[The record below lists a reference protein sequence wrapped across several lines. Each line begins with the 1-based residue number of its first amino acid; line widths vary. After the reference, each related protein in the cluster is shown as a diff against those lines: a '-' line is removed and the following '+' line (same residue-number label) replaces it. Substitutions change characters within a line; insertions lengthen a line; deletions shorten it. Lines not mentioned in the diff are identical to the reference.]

1 MIQLDHTNAE
11 MRTAMA
17 DAMKYWLT
25 EFDIDGFR
33 FDLASILGRNE
44 DGSPMERPPLVESL
58 AYEKGDLVERRLRSG
73 LHGSF

>member
-33 FDLASILGRNE
+33 FDAA
-44 DGSPMERPPLVESL
+44 DFVPLDFWRE
-58 AYEKGDLVERRLRSG
+58 LRKEVDKVKKVT
-73 LHGSF
+73 